1 MPVRGSRRG
10 LLHRIHVHGRP
21 SGRSHA
27 AGRAL
32 TRGTHTRGM
41 ETYDTG
47 RGTALESEF
56 EHMADLVLVILC
68 VAGGM
73 LMWQTHG
80 WLMAVS
86 SIMFAAGGTL
96 LVFHW
101 GAVHMRRMG
110 EDGR

>member
-1 MPVRGSRRG
+1 
-10 LLHRIHVHGRP
+10 
-21 SGRSHA
+21 
-27 AGRAL
+27 
-32 TRGTHTRGM
+32 M

-56 EHMADLVLVILC
+56 EHMANLVLVILC

-86 SIMFAAGGTL
+86 SIMFAGCGL
-96 LVFHW
+96 LLAVHW
-101 GAVHMRRMG
+101 CAVHMRRMG

>member
-1 MPVRGSRRG
+1 
-10 LLHRIHVHGRP
+10 
-21 SGRSHA
+21 
-27 AGRAL
+27 
-32 TRGTHTRGM
+32 M
-41 ETYDTG
+41 ETCDTG

-86 SIMFAAGGTL
+86 SVPVSYTHLTL
-96 LVFHW
+96 PTTPYV
-101 GAVHMRRMG
+101 
-110 EDGR
+110 

>member
-1 MPVRGSRRG
+1 M
-10 LLHRIHVHGRP
+10 
-21 SGRSHA
+21 
-27 AGRAL
+27 
-32 TRGTHTRGM
+32 
-41 ETYDTG
+41 
-47 RGTALESEF
+47 ESEF

-110 EDGR
+110 EDGRRCARHDCPPPTRASCPR

>member
-1 MPVRGSRRG
+1 MPVRGGSPRASSPHPCAWPPVG
-10 LLHRIHVHGRP
+10 AIACGRT
-21 SGRSHA
+21 G
-27 AGRAL
+27 L

-41 ETYDTG
+41 ETYD
-47 RGTALESEF
+47 SEF
-56 EHMADLVLVILC
+56 EHTADLVLVILC

>member
-1 MPVRGSRRG
+1 
-10 LLHRIHVHGRP
+10 
-21 SGRSHA
+21 
-27 AGRAL
+27 
-32 TRGTHTRGM
+32 M

-56 EHMADLVLVILC
+56 EHMANLVLVILC

>member
-1 MPVRGSRRG
+1 MPESRCFST
-10 LLHRIHVHGRP
+10 GRK
-21 SGRSHA
+21 S
-27 AGRAL
+27 
-32 TRGTHTRGM
+32 TGTHTRGM
-41 ETYDTG
+41 ETCDTG

-86 SIMFAAGGTL
+86 SVLFAGCGL
-96 LVFHW
+96 LLAVHW
-101 GAVHMRRMG
+101 CAIHMRRMG